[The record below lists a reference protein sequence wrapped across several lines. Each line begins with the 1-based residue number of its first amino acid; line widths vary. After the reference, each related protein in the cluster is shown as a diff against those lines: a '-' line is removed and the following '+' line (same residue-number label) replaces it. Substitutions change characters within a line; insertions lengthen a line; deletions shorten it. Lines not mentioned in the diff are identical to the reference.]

1 MIFNL
6 KLDSTL
12 THPFMFESHSD
23 HKLVKL
29 TMPERGET
37 ARRQGQPPPGE
48 EVFGCRPGLLSQ

>member
-6 KLDSTL
+6 KSDFIFT
-12 THPFMFESHSD
+12 TAFIFESHSD

-37 ARRQGQPPPGE
+37 AHRQGQSPPE
-48 EVFGCRPGLLSQ
+48 EQVFGCRPGLLSQ